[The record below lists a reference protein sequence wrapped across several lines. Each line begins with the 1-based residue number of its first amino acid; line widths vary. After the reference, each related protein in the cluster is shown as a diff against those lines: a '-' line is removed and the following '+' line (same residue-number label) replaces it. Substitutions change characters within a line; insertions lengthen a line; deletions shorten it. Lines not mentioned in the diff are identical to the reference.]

1 MIVPSATKFF
11 GYKSSSLNDFALD
24 TRVLTLSYKYKHWIL
39 NKFDWADFRTAP
51 KLKYLKPAVP
61 FSFFPPLLPSPLPPN
76 RSKVSFQSSGD
87 DLLVRALS
95 QNQYFQVILIE
106 NVWRR
111 GWQEIWIQAWVC
123 IISKGQVQRYASFL
137 DNIQCHINHCHV
149 CLIQGPKPCAGALNQ
164 INNHSIKHV

>member
-76 RSKVSFQSSGD
+76 RSKVSSQSLRD

-95 QNQYFQVILIE
+95 QNHISRSFWSKMSDGEGGKKSGYRLEYASSARAKCKGTRLFLTTFSAILIIAAF
-106 NVWRR
+106 VW
-111 GWQEIWIQAWVC
+111 
-123 IISKGQVQRYASFL
+123 SKAPNRAPVR
-137 DNIQCHINHCHV
+137 
-149 CLIQGPKPCAGALNQ
+149 
-164 INNHSIKHV
+164 